1 LLLDN
6 SKEDFPVLLRGTVTV
21 IWLELP
27 LYLAR

>member
-1 LLLDN
+1 LLHDN

-27 LYLAR
+27 LTDEN